1 MQCTRVPRRR
11 VASLVFAIVIA
22 AAMPADADVVVGRDA
37 RTAVA
42 LTIYSGQDLAIV
54 RESRSMDLPEGDS
67 TVRFEDVAARL
78 DPRTVTLRATDDPQS
93 LTVLEQSYLN
103 DLSQTLAFDVPV
115 PAGGETVLRYRV
127 RVGG

>member
-11 VASLVFAIVIA
+11 VASLVSAIVIA

-54 RESRSMDLPEGDS
+54 RERRSMDLPEGDG

-93 LTVLEQSYLN
+93 LTVLEQNYLN

-115 PAGGETVLRYRV
+115 PAGGETVLRRV